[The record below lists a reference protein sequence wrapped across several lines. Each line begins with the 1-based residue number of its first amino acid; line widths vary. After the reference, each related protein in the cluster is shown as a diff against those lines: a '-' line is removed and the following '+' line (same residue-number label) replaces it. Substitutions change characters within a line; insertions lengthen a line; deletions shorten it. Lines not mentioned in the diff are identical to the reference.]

1 MPDDLKT
8 RLKIAKSK
16 YKNKNQSDKGNEKSS
31 FGRAFQL
38 STELVSA
45 VLVATIIGFILDNW
59 FDTKPWLILIF
70 FFRRC
75 DCWNNERYQIC
86 KEYAKI
92 NLEIYILWQQIQCT
106 NLMFIELV
114 LK

>member
-16 YKNKNQSDKGNEKSS
+16 YKNKNQHEKNNEKSS
-31 FGRAFQL
+31 FGKAFQL

-59 FDTKPWLILIF
+59 FGTKPWLILIF
-70 FFRRC
+70 FFVGVIAGISNVIRS
-75 DCWNNERYQIC
+75 
-86 KEYAKI
+86 AK
-92 NLEIYILWQQIQCT
+92 NMQ
-106 NLMFIELV
+106 
-114 LK
+114 K

>member
-16 YKNKNQSDKGNEKSS
+16 YKNKNQSNKDNEKSS
-31 FGRAFQL
+31 FGKAFQL

-59 FDTKPWLILIF
+59 FDTKPWLIIIF
-70 FFRRC
+70 FFIGVAAGIINVIRS
-75 DCWNNERYQIC
+75 
-86 KEYAKI
+86 AKKM
-92 NLEIYILWQQIQCT
+92 Q
-106 NLMFIELV
+106 
-114 LK
+114 KD

>member
-16 YKNKNQSDKGNEKSS
+16 FKNKHPSEEGDEKSS
-31 FGRAFQL
+31 FGKAFQL

-59 FDTKPWLILIF
+59 FDTKPWLIIIF
-70 FFRRC
+70 FFIGVATGIINVVRS
-75 DCWNNERYQIC
+75 
-86 KEYAKI
+86 AKKM
-92 NLEIYILWQQIQCT
+92 Q
-106 NLMFIELV
+106 
-114 LK
+114 KD

>member
-16 YKNKNQSDKGNEKSS
+16 YKNKNQSNNDDEKSS
-31 FGRAFQL
+31 FGKAFQL

-59 FDTKPWLILIF
+59 FDTKPWLIIIF
-70 FFRRC
+70 FFIGVAAGIMNVIRS
-75 DCWNNERYQIC
+75 
-86 KEYAKI
+86 AK
-92 NLEIYILWQQIQCT
+92 NMQ
-106 NLMFIELV
+106 
-114 LK
+114 KD